1 VARQVRAAIAQL
13 DDRQPIA
20 ELEPLTRTID
30 DSLSPVRII
39 ELLLLIA
46 AALASAL
53 AAVGIYGVLAQ
64 GVGARR
70 REFGVRF
77 ALGATQGSIARLV
90 VQETMVTASIGIL
103 TGVTL
108 TAGAVRLAGG
118 EFLGVPSLDLP
129 TVLVVI
135 VGAMVLALAAALG
148 PARRAAD
155 VTVDELLRVD

>member
-1 VARQVRAAIAQL
+1 
-13 DDRQPIA
+13 
-20 ELEPLTRTID
+20 
-30 DSLSPVRII
+30 
-39 ELLLLIA
+39 
-46 AALASAL
+46 
-53 AAVGIYGVLAQ
+53 
-64 GVGARR
+64 
-70 REFGVRF
+70 
-77 ALGATQGSIARLV
+77 
-90 VQETMVTASIGIL
+90 MVTASIGIL